1 MSEIPPPKGC
11 VYLLR
16 NESMPNLVK
25 IGFTTG
31 DASERAMALSTP
43 TGVPTPFEVAGMV
56 ETQWPREVESEVHR
70 QLDYLRITRDREF
83 FKADA
88 SRDNN
93 MATDEEMNK
102 FFMLIFAHSVEVIEL
117 RKHREALDKEWQDMR
132 ARHIRDQSAYLY
144 DCMKKNYPE
153 RYEQV
158 LERFRKAEEF
168 QSRGGNQPV

>member
-1 MSEIPPPKGC
+1 MGWLC
-11 VYLLR
+11 
-16 NESMPNLVK
+16 
-25 IGFTTG
+25 
-31 DASERAMALSTP
+31 
-43 TGVPTPFEVAGMV
+43 
-56 ETQWPREVESEVHR
+56 
-70 QLDYLRITRDREF
+70 
-83 FKADA
+83 
-88 SRDNN
+88 
-93 MATDEEMNK
+93 K